1 MELKHIKITNFE
13 EYCENFNE
21 TERAELRKNLTEEVN
36 ADINSGSGV
45 KLYYEPTCNEGE
57 KTAYLDV
64 VKMNVVD
71 GGIDLTLFYRK

>member
-1 MELKHIKITNFE
+1 MELKRIKITNFE
-13 EYCENFNE
+13 EYCKSFDE
-21 TERAELRKNLTEEVN
+21 TERTELRKNLTEEVN

-45 KLYYEPTCNEGE
+45 KLYYEPACNEGE

-71 GGIDLTLFYRK
+71 GGIALKLFYRK

>member
-21 TERAELRKNLTEEVN
+21 TERAELRKNLTKEVD

-45 KLYYEPTCNEGE
+45 KLYYEPACNEGE

-64 VKMNVVD
+64 VKMNVAD
-71 GGIDLTLFYRK
+71 SGIGLTLFYRK

>member
-71 GGIDLTLFYRK
+71 DGIALKLFYRK